1 MGSRVSVVEKRLD
14 ETQELLIGVDRLR
27 DKTLVHTDDMKTLNR
42 KVAELSALLGVE
54 ERVNGLVKDTQV

>member
-14 ETQELLIGVDRLR
+14 EAQELLIGVDRLR

-54 ERVNGLVKDTQV
+54 ERVNGLVKVTQV